1 LKSSVVGVLFSLFLL
16 LKEGVEMTQRT
27 RKPNPLADFVRS
39 QAEEIKKY
47 KWIESEKVG
56 RDIGWECAT
65 REWMQ
70 KYFPDWKRYRW
81 DRAVQEA
88 LRDQHQSGLN

>member
-1 LKSSVVGVLFSLFLL
+1 
-16 LKEGVEMTQRT
+16 MTQRT
-27 RKPNPLADFVRS
+27 RKKNPLAEIVRS

-47 KWIESEKVG
+47 KWIESEKAG
-56 RDIGWECAT
+56 RDIGWERAT

-88 LRDQHQSGLN
+88 LRDQRQNGLN